1 MFELSA
7 DAERALQWVEDLRP
21 GQVVGTESRF
31 RTVFRLLEEILEY
44 SSGDIEQRVREL
56 ERRRG
61 ESNTQIERIIA
72 DGTVETISVG
82 EIRERF
88 EEAYATRGVCKETSG
103 L

>member
-1 MFELSA
+1 MGGGLAPRASRRNRIALS
-7 DAERALQWVEDLRP
+7 DRV
-21 GQVVGTESRF
+21 
-31 RTVFRLLEEILEY
+31 RLLEEILEY
-44 SSGDIEQRVREL
+44 SSGDIEQQVREL

-82 EIRERF
+82 KIRERF